1 MFIFNRY
8 KLVKGYLIGVLLIS
22 TDIVEVFNALR
33 DIGISEEKAMKA
45 AEASSESLA
54 TRKDV
59 QAIDISLVKMD
70 GRVVVIERLMW
81 AVALGVLGLCVK
93 AIVSL

>member
-1 MFIFNRY
+1 M
-8 KLVKGYLIGVLLIS
+8 S
-22 TDIVEVFNALR
+22 TAIVEVFNALR

-45 AEASSESLA
+45 AEAISSESLA

-59 QAIDISLVKMD
+59 QAIEISLVKMD

-93 AIVSL
+93 AIVHF